1 MDKAFWER
9 FASLYDLAMKTR
21 GGAADEAAAWAAAR
35 VAPDA
40 RVLDAACGTG
50 LFACALAPGAAR
62 VDACDYAPAMVERT
76 RAKAARLGLANVSCS
91 VEDACA
97 LSFADDAFDAAVAA
111 NVLHLLDRPE
121 AALAELSRVTKAD
134 GLLILPNY
142 VNAESDGAMRFQK
155 LIGAAGFSPAR
166 SWTADGYRAF
176 LEANGLVV
184 EESRLFDARQ
194 PLLVAAARVVGRAAR
209 RG

>member
-35 VAPDA
+35 VAPGA

-50 LFACALAPGAAR
+50 LF
-62 VDACDYAPAMVERT
+62 ACDYAPAMVERT

-142 VNAESDGAMRFQK
+142 VNAESGGAMRFQK
-155 LIGAAGFSPAR
+155 LIGTVGFSPAR

-184 EESRLFDARQ
+184 DESRLFDARQ
-194 PLLVAAARVVGRAAR
+194 PLLVAVTRPAGRAAR